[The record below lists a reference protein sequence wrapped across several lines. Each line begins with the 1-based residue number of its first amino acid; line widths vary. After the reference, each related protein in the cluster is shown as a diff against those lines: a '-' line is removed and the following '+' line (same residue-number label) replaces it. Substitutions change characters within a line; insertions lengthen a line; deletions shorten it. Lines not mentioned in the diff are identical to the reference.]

1 MKRWILGAAAL
12 AAALL
17 AGAVL
22 TACGG
27 DDDDG
32 GGELIPVTFML
43 NWTPNT
49 YHSGVYIALDR
60 GWYRDAGLD
69 VKIIEPAAGGTAQVL
84 AAGKA
89 DFGVMAQEEIIP
101 ARAEGVPVVALAAL
115 I

>member
-1 MKRWILGAAAL
+1 MKHGMKRWLL
-12 AAALL
+12 AAAACAVALV

-22 TACGG
+22 AACGG

-32 GGELIPVTFML
+32 GEGLTPVTFML

-69 VKIIEPAAGGTAQVL
+69 VKIIEPASG
-84 AAGKA
+84 
-89 DFGVMAQEEIIP
+89 
-101 ARAEGVPVVALAAL
+101 
-115 I
+115 